1 MTPYHQLKRLINK
14 GILTASMFLVFL
26 LFHHDVS
33 LKVVFVILA
42 RDVCPLLLLVAYV
55 LGIH

>member
-1 MTPYHQLKRLINK
+1 
-14 GILTASMFLVFL
+14 MFLVFL

-33 LKVVFVILA
+33 LKVVFVILT
-42 RDVCPLLLLVAYV
+42 RDVCSLLLLVAYV